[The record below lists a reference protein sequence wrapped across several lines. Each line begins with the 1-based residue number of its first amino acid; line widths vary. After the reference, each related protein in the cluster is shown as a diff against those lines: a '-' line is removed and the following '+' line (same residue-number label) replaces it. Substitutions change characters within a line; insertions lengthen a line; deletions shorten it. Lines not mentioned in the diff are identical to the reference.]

1 MSAVDNEIIHK
12 QLNWRYACKKFD
24 PTKLIREQDWNIL
37 TESLRLSASSYG
49 LQPWKFIVV
58 QNPEIRKQLQ
68 DQSYG
73 QTPVTEASHF
83 VVLTYK
89 ETLDEAHIDRH
100 VAEAAKSRGVEAATL
115 AGYRNLMVGD
125 LIKGPRF
132 ETIKWWA
139 QRQVYI
145 AMGSILTTAAMMEI
159 DTLPMEGL
167 NAAGYDKI
175 LGLEGSGWKT
185 LAAVACGY
193 RAVDDKYQHAKKV
206 RFSAADVIEYK

>member
-1 MSAVDNEIIHK
+1 MSIVDNQIIHK

-58 QNPEIRKQLQ
+58 QTPEIRKQLQ

-89 ETLDEAHIDRH
+89 ETLDEAHIDKF
-100 VAEAAKSRGVEAATL
+100 VAETAKSRGLDAASL
-115 AGYRNLMVGD
+115 ERFRNMMVGD

-175 LGLEGSGWKT
+175 LELEGTGWKT

-193 RAVDDKYQHAKKV
+193 RAADDKHQHSKKV
-206 RFSAADVIEYK
+206 RFPASDVITYK

>member
-24 PTKLIREQDWNIL
+24 PTKIIREQDWNIL

-58 QNPEIRKQLQ
+58 QTPEIRKQLQ

-89 ETLDEAHIDRH
+89 ETLDEAHIDLH
-100 VAEAAKSRGVEAATL
+100 VAEAAKARGVAAETL
-115 AGYRNLMVGD
+115 DGYRNLMVKD

-145 AMGSILTTAAMMEI
+145 AMGSILTTAALMEI

-193 RAVDDKYQHAKKV
+193 RAADDKYQYSKKV
-206 RFSAADVIEYK
+206 RFPASEVISYK

>member
-24 PTKLIREQDWNIL
+24 PTKQIREQDWNIL

-58 QNPEIRKQLQ
+58 QTPEIRKQLQ

-83 VVLTYK
+83 IVLTYK
-89 ETLDEAHIDRH
+89 ETLDEAHIDRF
-100 VAEAAKSRGVEAATL
+100 VAEAAKTRGVEASSLT
-115 AGYRNLMVGD
+115 GFRNMMVGD

-145 AMGSILTTAAMMEI
+145 AMGSILTTAALMEI

-193 RAVDDKYQHAKKV
+193 RAADDKYQHNKKV
-206 RFSAADVIEYK
+206 RFSAADVISYK

>member
-24 PTKLIREQDWNIL
+24 PTKIIREQDWNIL

-58 QNPEIRKQLQ
+58 QTPEIRQQLK

-73 QTPVTEASHF
+73 QTPVTDASHF

-89 ETLDEAHIDRH
+89 ETLDEAHIDRLI
-100 VAEAAKSRGVEAATL
+100 AETAKSRGVDAASL
-115 AGYRNLMVGD
+115 AGFKNMMVGD

-145 AMGSILTTAAMMEI
+145 AMGSILTTAAMMKI

-167 NAAGYDKI
+167 NAAAYDKI

-193 RAVDDKYQHAKKV
+193 RAEDDKYQHSKKV
-206 RFSAADVIEYK
+206 RFPASDVLTYK

>member
-24 PTKLIREQDWNIL
+24 PTKIIREQDWNIL

-58 QNPEIRKQLQ
+58 QTPEIRKQLQ
-68 DQSYG
+68 AQSYG

-89 ETLDEAHIDRH
+89 ETLDEAHIDRF
-100 VAEAAKSRGVEAATL
+100 VAEVAKSRGVDASALEKF
-115 AGYRNLMVGD
+115 RNLMVGD

-193 RAVDDKYQHAKKV
+193 RAEDDKYQHSKKV
-206 RFSAADVIEYK
+206 RFPASDVISYK